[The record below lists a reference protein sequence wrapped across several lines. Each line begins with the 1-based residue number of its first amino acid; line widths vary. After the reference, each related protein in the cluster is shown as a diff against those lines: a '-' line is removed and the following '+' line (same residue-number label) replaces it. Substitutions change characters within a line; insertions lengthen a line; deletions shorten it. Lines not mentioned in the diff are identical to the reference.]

1 MKRALPF
8 LLLLA
13 SCGGGSSRT
22 STAPSSDD
30 AQSAFFRGD
39 FDAAE
44 AKLRGA
50 TSAEDR
56 HFLARVLLLRN
67 RPKEAAGILDRLA
80 AVKVATVDEALFLER
95 VLSDLAVAQ
104 VRADDWAGA
113 ARTFARLQDPVRA
126 RKFQILAAGG
136 GYRIDPSW
144 EDSNL
149 ELLSTDPVPTVAATI
164 NGRRGVFVIDTAA
177 GEIFL
182 DRDYARRAGVT
193 GIGVAGGGAAEE
205 GVADE
210 LAMGRL
216 TVRGVPVQIGRVASR
231 AATRADGAL
240 GLSFLLR
247 FDLAIDFRR
256 SRLFLRRPGAAAVG
270 VPAYLAGES
279 NLLVSGKMN
288 GKIDTLVGI
297 NTGLERVALASSELF
312 VAGHGQPVNEVTA
325 GPLKLSSPKSLPA
338 AFPLGLD
345 GSFGFPVGFVVGPA
359 ALGGKVLRLE
369 PRSMKLSI
377 E

>member
-1 MKRALPF
+1 MKRAVLLF
-8 LLLLA
+8 LLLS
-13 SCGGGSSRT
+13 SCGGGKAGP
-22 STAPSSDD
+22 APRADD
-30 AQSAFFRGD
+30 AQSAYFRGD

-44 AKLRGA
+44 AALRGA
-50 TSAEDR
+50 TSPEDR
-56 HFLARVLLLRN
+56 HVLARVLLIRN
-67 RPKEAAGILDRLA
+67 RPREAAALLDRLA
-80 AVKVATVDEALFLER
+80 AVKVAKVDEALFQER
-95 VLSDLAVAQ
+95 VLSDLATAQ
-104 VRADDWAGA
+104 VRGDDWAGA

-126 RKFQILAAGG
+126 RKFQMLAAAG
-136 GYRIDPSW
+136 GYRIEPGW

-149 ELLSTDPVPTVAATI
+149 ELLATDPVPTVAATI
-164 NGRRGVFVIDTAA
+164 NGRRGVFVIDTAQ
-177 GEIFL
+177 GEVFL

-216 TVRGVPVQIGRVASR
+216 TVRGVPVQIGRVAAR
-231 AATRADGAL
+231 AAAKADGAL
-240 GLSFLLR
+240 GLAFLLR
-247 FDLAIDFRR
+247 FDFALDLRR

-279 NLLVSGKMN
+279 NLLVKGRMN

-325 GPLKLSSPKSLPA
+325 GPLKLASPKSVPA

-345 GSFGFPVGFVVGPA
+345 GSYGFPVGFVVGPA
-359 ALGGKVLRLE
+359 ALAGRILRLE